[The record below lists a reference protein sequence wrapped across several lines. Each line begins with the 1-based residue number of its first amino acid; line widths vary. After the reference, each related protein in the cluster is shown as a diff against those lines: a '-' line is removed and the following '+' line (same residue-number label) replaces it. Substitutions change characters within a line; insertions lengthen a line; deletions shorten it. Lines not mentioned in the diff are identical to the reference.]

1 MLRIINGEV
10 YDPQNGI
17 TGEVRDIW
25 VEDGKIVAG
34 PRVGAG
40 EGSVDAGRASKAGA
54 KASAGTGAKAAQ
66 VGSSGPTEVETL
78 DASGL
83 VIMPGGVEIHSHMA
97 GPKVNSGRLM
107 CPEDHYR
114 HFRPRTANSRSG
126 AGYTT
131 PSTFFTGYL
140 YATMGYT
147 TAMEAAAPPLEARH
161 VHEELADTPLL
172 DSGLFT
178 LMGNNYLVMKVLA
191 DADAHRQ
198 KDRLREV
205 VAWLLKSSRGYAIK
219 VVNPGGVE
227 NWKWKKG
234 AVDLDTQVPPLGI
247 TPRQILVRLVE
258 TAEALKLPHP
268 VHLHANQIGHPGN
281 FATTLETMRTVEGHR
296 LHLTHMQF
304 HAYGA
309 TKKGSFRSAA
319 PQIAQYLNQ
328 HPEFTCDVGQ
338 IVFGPATTMTADS
351 PLQFSLHR
359 LTGNKWGNCDVEM
372 ETGSGVVPMVYRPG
386 SLPNAVQ
393 WAIGLEL
400 FLLIENPWQVFLTTD
415 HPNAG
420 PFTAYPHIIKLL
432 MDRDCRE
439 QELAQL
445 HPKAQRYIHLA
456 ELKREYSLEEI
467 AIITRAGPARA
478 LGLTHKGHLGVGADA
493 DIAIYR
499 PQKDIET
506 MFAQPAYV
514 FKEGKLIAREGQ
526 ILASYPGRTLAVD
539 PPGPG
544 RLPADLEQDF
554 QQFYTVSLA
563 NYAVEDEYVPRL
575 EVIPCA

>member
-1 MLRIINGEV
+1 MLRIINGQV
-10 YDPQNGI
+10 YDPQNGVA
-17 TGEVRDIW
+17 GQVRDIW
-25 VEDGKIVAG
+25 VEGEKIVAG
-34 PRVGAG
+34 PG
-40 EGSVDAGRASKAGA
+40 EGGQNDARE
-54 KASAGTGAKAAQ
+54 GTGAPPAFA
-66 VGSSGPTEVETL
+66 GASSVAEVEVL

-83 VIMPGGVEIHSHMA
+83 VIIPGGIEIHSHMA
-97 GPKVNSGRLM
+97 GPKVNSGRIM

-114 HFRPRTANSRSG
+114 HFRPRTARCRSG

-131 PSTFFTGYL
+131 PSTFLTGYL
-140 YATMGYT
+140 YAAMGYT
-147 TAMEAAAPPLEARH
+147 TAFEAAAPPLEARH
-161 VHEELADTPLL
+161 VHEELGDTPLL

-178 LMGNNYLVMKVLA
+178 LMGNNYLVMKVLG
-191 DADAHRQ
+191 DADAKRRRE
-198 KDRLREV
+198 RLREV
-205 VAWLLKSSRGYAIK
+205 VAWLLKSTKGYAIK

-227 NWKWKKG
+227 NWKWQKG

-247 TPRQILVRLVE
+247 TPRQILLGLVE
-258 TAEALKLPHP
+258 AAEELRLPHP

-281 FATTLETMRTVEGHR
+281 FATTLETMRTLEGRR
-296 LHLTHMQF
+296 LHLTHLQF

-309 TKKGSFRSAA
+309 TKKGGFRSAA

-328 HPEFTCDVGQ
+328 HSEFTCDVGQ

-351 PLQFSLHR
+351 PLQFALHR
-359 LTGNKWGNCDVEM
+359 LTGNKWSNCDVEM

-432 MDRDCRE
+432 MDADYRQ

-445 HPKAQRYIHLA
+445 HPKAQRYTHLA
-456 ELKREYSLEEI
+456 ELKRQYSLEEI
-467 AIITRAGPARA
+467 AIITRAGPAKA
-478 LGLTHKGHLGVGADA
+478 LGLSNKGHLGVGADA
-493 DIAIYR
+493 DIVILR
-499 PQKDIET
+499 PQKDVES

-514 FKEGKLIAREGQ
+514 FKGGKLVAKDGQ
-526 ILASYPGRTLAVD
+526 IVASCSGRTLLVN
-539 PPGPG
+539 PPAPD

-554 QQFYTVSLA
+554 KQFYSLSLS
-563 NYAVEDEYVPRL
+563 NYAVEDEYVPYP